1 MIFLVSLVSGIL
13 GAAIVWSALAGPMA
27 NVNDRLSR
35 ENFRGNMIPFVGG
48 VAVVVVAAIGSVVLL
63 VAVSVDELAAE
74 ASFGAFQLAVGFG
87 VLGLLD
93 DVAGQP
99 GGGGFRGHVGALR
112 SGKVSTGIIKLVGGV
127 FVALLV
133 AGLVTPN
140 LELFG
145 WLRDAAL
152 IAGGANLANLFD
164 RAPGRTVKVSVLAL
178 AGLVVTVGFV
188 ATLSFAALAVG
199 AGLGV
204 AWWELREKVM
214 LGDSGVN
221 VIGALVGLSAVM
233 SLGSTALWVWLGTVA
248 ALNVVSEVVSFS
260 KVIDRVWMLRVV
272 DRFGRPSP

>member
-1 MIFLVSLVSGIL
+1 MIVALSLVSSFL
-13 GAAIVWSALAGPMA
+13 GCALVWSALAGPMS

-35 ENFRGNMIPFVGG
+35 ENFRGDMIPFVGG
-48 VAVVVVAAIGSVVLL
+48 VAIVVVAAIGSVVLL
-63 VAVSVDELAAE
+63 VAVSVEQLAAE

-99 GGGGFRGHVGALR
+99 GGGGFRGHLSALK

-127 FVALLV
+127 LVALIV
-133 AGLVTPN
+133 AGLVTSN
-140 LELFG
+140 FDILG

-164 RAPGRTVKVSVLAL
+164 RAPGRTVKVSVLAFV
-178 AGLVVTVGFV
+178 GLVISVGFV

-199 AGLGV
+199 AGFGV
-204 AWWELREKVM
+204 AWWEFREKVM

-221 VIGALVGLSAVM
+221 VIGAMIGLSAVLV
-233 SLGSTALWVWLGTVA
+233 LGSTALWVWLGVVVT
-248 ALNVVSEVVSFS
+248 LNIVSEFVSFS
-260 KVIDRVWMLRVV
+260 KVIETVWVLRVV
-272 DRFGRPSP
+272 DRFARPAP

>member
-1 MIFLVSLVSGIL
+1 MIVAMSLLSGIL
-13 GAAIVWSALAGPMA
+13 GGALVWSALAGPMS

-35 ENFRGNMIPFVGG
+35 ENFRGNMVPFVGG
-48 VAVVVVAAIGSVVLL
+48 VAIVLVAAIGSVVLL

-99 GGGGFRGHVGALR
+99 GGGGFSGHLRALR
-112 SGKVSTGIIKLVGGV
+112 SKKVSTGIIKLVGGV
-127 FVALLV
+127 LVALIV

-140 LELFG
+140 FEASG

-164 RAPGRTVKVSVLAL
+164 RAPGRTVKVSVLAFTGMII
-178 AGLVVTVGFV
+178 AVGFV

-199 AGLGV
+199 GGLGL

-214 LGDSGVN
+214 LGDTGVN
-221 VIGALVGLSAVM
+221 VIGALVGLSAVT
-233 SLGSTALWVWLGTVA
+233 SLGSTALWAWLGVVVI
-248 ALNVVSEVVSFS
+248 LNLVSEFISFS
-260 KVIDRVWMLRVV
+260 KVIERIWVLRVV
-272 DRFGRPSP
+272 DRFARPAP

>member
-1 MIFLVSLVSGIL
+1 MIVSLSLVSSFL
-13 GAAIVWSALAGPMA
+13 GGALVWSALAGPMS

-35 ENFRGNMIPFVGG
+35 ENFRGDMIPFVGG
-48 VAVVVVAAIGSVVLL
+48 VAIVVVAAIGSVVLL
-63 VAVSVDELAAE
+63 VVVSVEQLAAE

-99 GGGGFRGHVGALR
+99 GGGGFRGHLSALR

-127 FVALLV
+127 LVALIV
-133 AGLVTPN
+133 AGLVTSN
-140 LELFG
+140 FDILG

-164 RAPGRTVKVSVLAL
+164 RAPGRTVKVSALAL
-178 AGLVVTVGFV
+178 VGLVITVGFV

-199 AGLGV
+199 AGFGV
-204 AWWELREKVM
+204 AWWEFREKVM

-221 VIGALVGLSAVM
+221 VIGAMIGLSAVLV
-233 SLGSTALWVWLGTVA
+233 LGSTALWVWLGVVV
-248 ALNVVSEVVSFS
+248 ALNIVSEFVSFS
-260 KVIDRVWMLRVV
+260 KVIETVWVLRVV
-272 DRFGRPSP
+272 DRFARPAP